1 MGEGDRAFEQLRAEV
16 TILRRVVEELQAT
29 LEALPT
35 ADLSATLGAMARTQI
50 RLLRRVERIADSIG
64 AATPPERLQRELAW
78 ARDTALRPAVEGLA
92 RVQGETSATLQT
104 LQALIGS
111 VRSTEAHRRAL
122 VRTLAIGVAIG
133 LAGFPLLVQPVI
145 DALVEVIV
153 AETPRTHR
161 LPGSDGMAESRGA
174 GSASREGNS
183 SRSVFPIGKE
193 QLSPWRIYLDREN
206 RAVMAPGLV
215 LD

>member
-1 MGEGDRAFEQLRAEV
+1 MGEGDRAIEQLRAEF
-16 TILRRVVEELQAT
+16 TIMRRVVEELQAT
-29 LEALPT
+29 VEALPT
-35 ADLSATLGAMARTQI
+35 DDLSATLGAMARTQI
-50 RLLRRVERIADSIG
+50 RLLRRVERIADYIG

-104 LQALIGS
+104 LHALIGS

-145 DALVEVIV
+145 DALEEVAVIPG
-153 AETPRTHR
+153 AHR
-161 LPGSDGMAESRGA
+161 LPESKGMAGSCGA
-174 GSASREGNS
+174 GGGAAKVALSDQFSRAGKNS
-183 SRSVFPIGKE
+183 YRHGESFPIGKR
-193 QLSPWRIYLDREN
+193 QR
-206 RAVMAPGLV
+206 
-215 LD
+215 